1 MRAPMTPRSWS
12 PPARTFCPLVAVV
25 LALACARGA
34 PPATNPDDVP
44 PVQRLPHDV
53 RPLRYALDLRVLPD
67 RDGFQGTATI
77 EVELARPTRRLWL
90 HARDLEVESA
100 VVEAGGA
107 QVAAEL
113 VQLTPEGVARL
124 TPHRQL
130 PAGRAVLRF
139 TYQGRFS
146 ERSGGLRRVRSGGLA
161 YAVTQL
167 QPGDARRV
175 FPCFDEPTW
184 KVPFLVTLAVP
195 PEAVA
200 VSNAP
205 ALTED
210 RGERGSKRVRFAE
223 TVPLTTDR
231 LLVAVGPFEVVSGA
245 PVPAEAARP
254 PLPLRLFAPRGT
266 RGRHALALEVTR
278 ALLPIEERW
287 FGVPFPYPKLE
298 AMVVPDFLEG
308 SEPTAGALVHG
319 SEQLGFDPG
328 HSSESKRS
336 DVAKLIAREL
346 AYQWYVDPIA
356 PEGSQDPWQGD
367 ALATFVAWEAL
378 QRWRPE
384 ADLVADAARTMEA
397 ALDSEALAAARPVR
411 STAAARASFSA
422 RDLLAE
428 VRGAAALRG
437 VERLMGEEKFR
448 AGVRAWLATK
458 AQRGAGTEALV
469 TALSSAAGREVGPAV
484 RSLVDAPGVPLVDAR
499 AVCDAAGARI
509 DLAVTRYRLLGAAPA
524 SGPAPWVVPVCA
536 RYEAAG
542 TVGEACGLVGPGGGA
557 LPLPACPRW
566 IMPAAGG
573 SSSYR
578 WWMGP
583 ADLPRLRDAG
593 FAHLTAV
600 ERLSYAN
607 ALAAAAR
614 AGRLPY
620 GEALSALA
628 PLARDGARS
637 VATAPAA
644 VFTEAGEQLVS
655 DLVRRRARSALADL
669 YLPRLRTLGL
679 SPAPGEPLERRRLRA
694 ELAAIMVRDA
704 REPETTHALAAR
716 GRAFAGLADDRF
728 HAEAVSP
735 DLAALALAAAMM
747 EGDLALLEGL
757 ERRLASAEDAEQRA
771 NLVDAIG
778 AARDP
783 PLSVRALALL
793 DGTALRPEEKL
804 RLLLRQAAVRETREA
819 AWDALQARWDELVL
833 ALPPRSAEQLPRI
846 AEGFC
851 TRGRAAEAR
860 RFFGP
865 RVAAVPGAQR
875 WADETIERIERC
887 VALREAQG
895 ASAASFF
902 SLR

>member
-1 MRAPMTPRSWS
+1 MRAPMTPRPWS
-12 PPARTFCPLVAVV
+12 PPSRSLRAIVAIV
-25 LALACARGA
+25 LAVACARGGPPPPNPDDA
-34 PPATNPDDVP
+34 PPA
-44 PVQRLPHDV
+44 QRLPREV
-53 RPLRYALDLRVLPD
+53 RPLRYALELRVLPD
-67 RDGFQGTATI
+67 RDEFRGTATI
-77 EVELARPTRRLWL
+77 EIELERPTRRLWL
-90 HARDLEVESA
+90 HARDLEVESVLVA
-100 VVEAGGA
+100 AGGA
-107 QVAAEL
+107 EVTAEL

-124 TPHRQL
+124 VPSRQL

-161 YAVTQL
+161 YALTQL

-184 KVPFLVTLAVP
+184 KVPFLVTLTVP
-195 PEAVA
+195 PDAVA

-205 ALTED
+205 ALAED

-231 LLVAVGPFEVVSGA
+231 VLVAVGPFEVLSGA
-245 PVPAEAARP
+245 PVAADAGRP
-254 PLPLRLFAPRGT
+254 PLPVRLLAPRGT
-266 RGRHALALEVTR
+266 RDRQALALEVAR
-278 ALLPIEERW
+278 DLLSIEERW
-287 FGVPFPYPKLE
+287 FGVPFPYPKLDVV
-298 AMVVPDFLEG
+298 VVPDFLEG
-308 SEPTAGALVHG
+308 GAQTAGALVHG
-319 SEQLGFDPG
+319 SEQLDFDPG
-328 HSSESKRS
+328 HSSDSRRL

-346 AYQWYVDPIA
+346 AYQWYGDPMA

-367 ALATFVAWEAL
+367 ALATFMAWEAL
-378 QRWRPE
+378 ERWRPE
-384 ADLVADAARTMEA
+384 ADLVADAARTFEA
-397 ALDSEALAAARPVR
+397 AMDREALAVARPAR
-411 STAAARASFSA
+411 SVLPARGGWAA

-428 VRGAAALRG
+428 AKGAAALRG
-437 VERLMGEEKFR
+437 VKRLVGEEKFR
-448 AGVRAWLATK
+448 AGVRAWLEAK
-458 AQRGAGTEALV
+458 AQRGGGAEALLK
-469 TALSSAAGREVGPAV
+469 ALSSAAGREVGPAV

-524 SGPAPWVVPVCA
+524 PGPAPWLVPVCA
-536 RYEAAG
+536 RYEAGG
-542 TVGEACGLVGPGGGA
+542 TVGESCGLIGAGGGA
-557 LPLPACPRW
+557 LSLPACPRW

-573 SSSYR
+573 TSSYR

-593 FAHLTAV
+593 FAHLTAI

-644 VFTEAGEQLVS
+644 IFTEAGEQLVS

-679 SPAPGEPLERRRLRA
+679 SPGPGEPLERRRLRA

-716 GRAFAGLADDRF
+716 GRAYAGLVDGRF
-728 HAEAVSP
+728 HPEAVSP

-757 ERRLASAEDAEQRA
+757 ERRLASARDAEQRA
-771 NLVDAIG
+771 NVVDALG

-819 AWDALQARWDELVL
+819 AWDALQARWDELAS
-833 ALPPRSAEQLPRI
+833 ALPPRSAEQLPRV

-865 RVAAVPGAQR
+865 RVAAVAGAQR
-875 WADETIERIERC
+875 WAEETIERIERC